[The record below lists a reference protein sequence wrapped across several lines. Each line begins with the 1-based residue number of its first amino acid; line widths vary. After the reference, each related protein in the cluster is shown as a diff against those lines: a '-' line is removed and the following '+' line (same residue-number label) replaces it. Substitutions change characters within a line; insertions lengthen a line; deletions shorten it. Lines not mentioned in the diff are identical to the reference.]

1 MEEQRHTGPSDGSG
15 RQPSGKLAFSSLGE
29 LALALSRGETSS
41 SELVEAFL
49 ERANRLDPKLH
60 AYAQLFEET
69 ARAAAKAA
77 DTSLSAGHRIGP
89 LQGIPI
95 AIKEIFDL
103 AGQATT
109 AGSDALTDRQPAVSA
124 HAVRRL
130 EAAGM
135 IVLGKTRMVEFAFG
149 GWGTNPVKGTPWNP
163 WDLATHR
170 VPGGSSSGSAVAV
183 AAGLA
188 PAALGTDTGGSV
200 RTPACWCGLVGMKTS
215 LGLIGRGG
223 VVPLCPTHDSVG
235 PLTRSVRD
243 AALLLQALAGT
254 DPEDPTTA
262 DAPTISPLV
271 EIENGI
277 EGFRLGVL
285 GEGDLALV
293 EPQVR
298 QLFCKA
304 LSDLESLGATVEE
317 IRLPLSIE
325 EYLAG
330 GGDIMGFGLR
340 SETQLADLCGIS
352 FAFDTTQRQWLP
364 VQDPDGRADV
374 EGIYLAGDGAV
385 VKGADA
391 AELSG
396 ARAAH
401 ALLCDLG
408 RSESAGKINGLNRRL
423 AGFDRFRH
431 ALDSDA
437 FPFPRDLATS
447 VPDGLMICRCE
458 GVSAGELRRSVTSL
472 GATELNRTKAFT
484 RVAMGRCQGRICG
497 AAAAEILAESL
508 GVPIE
513 AVGRLRGQ
521 APVKPVPMHSLLAGG
536 AP

>member
-330 GGDIMGFGLR
+330 GGDIMSVESYRHLGSYAEPADSPVDPVIRARILRGRDISPTVYNQLLETRRAAQTAFAERLDGLDALIVPGCHQVPIPVDEVDEDVPPNAFGRFVNFLDLASLSVPIGLTTVGLPAGMQIVVRRYQDATALR
-340 SETQLADLCGIS
+340 I
-352 FAFDTTQRQWLP
+352 
-364 VQDPDGRADV
+364 GRAF
-374 EGIYLAGDGAV
+374 ERARGGL
-385 VKGADA
+385 VK
-391 AELSG
+391 
-396 ARAAH
+396 RPP
-401 ALLCDLG
+401 
-408 RSESAGKINGLNRRL
+408 GL
-423 AGFDRFRH
+423 
-431 ALDSDA
+431 
-437 FPFPRDLATS
+437 
-447 VPDGLMICRCE
+447 
-458 GVSAGELRRSVTSL
+458 
-472 GATELNRTKAFT
+472 
-484 RVAMGRCQGRICG
+484 
-497 AAAAEILAESL
+497 
-508 GVPIE
+508 
-513 AVGRLRGQ
+513 
-521 APVKPVPMHSLLAGG
+521 
-536 AP
+536 

>member
-1 MEEQRHTGPSDGSG
+1 MMTPSIVIVGAGPAGVRAAETLVQAGVRPIVLDESSASGGQIYRRPPPAIHRNPKDLYGFEAERAADQHRAFDGLQGRIDYWANAIVWGAHERTLSVLTDGKILQLDWDFLILATGAMDLVIPFDGWTLPGVFTLGGAQVALKYQACAIGARPVFIGTGPLLYLVAHQYMTAGVKVEAVLDTAPLAGKYRALPGLMTGGRTFLKGLYYLLQLRARGARIASG
-15 RQPSGKLAFSSLGE
+15 VRAIAAVSGASEAVSGIVWRDARGREQKLACD
-29 LALALSRGETSS
+29 ALA
-41 SELVEAFL
+41 
-49 ERANRLDPKLH
+49 
-60 AYAQLFEET
+60 
-69 ARAAAKAA
+69 
-77 DTSLSAGHRIGP
+77 
-89 LQGIPI
+89 
-95 AIKEIFDL
+95 
-103 AGQATT
+103 
-109 AGSDALTDRQPAVSA
+109 
-124 HAVRRL
+124 
-130 EAAGM
+130 
-135 IVLGKTRMVEFAFG
+135 
-149 GWGTNPVKGTPWNP
+149 
-163 WDLATHR
+163 
-170 VPGGSSSGSAVAV
+170 
-183 AAGLA
+183 
-188 PAALGTDTGGSV
+188 
-200 RTPACWCGLVGMKTS
+200 
-215 LGLIGRGG
+215 
-223 VVPLCPTHDSVG
+223 
-235 PLTRSVRD
+235 
-243 AALLLQALAGT
+243 
-254 DPEDPTTA
+254 
-262 DAPTISPLV
+262 
-271 EIENGI
+271 
-277 EGFRLGVL
+277 
-285 GEGDLALV
+285 
-293 EPQVR
+293 
-298 QLFCKA
+298 
-304 LSDLESLGATVEE
+304 
-317 IRLPLSIE
+317 
-325 EYLAG
+325 
-330 GGDIMGFGLR
+330 MGFGLR